1 MGESLS
7 VALSLQTSVVE
18 ALQKC
23 AKKFV
28 QRHIRIRP
36 CRPLAINAT
45 VPRFQGG
52 GDVMRIVVTAL
63 VMTLLGGCATANETF
78 GNGQLC
84 GLHPYCGAA
93 TDIEVIKATT
103 AENAGALRVLA
114 PLAIIDLPFSIVADT
129 LILPYTIF
137 HMKPAEE

>member
-1 MGESLS
+1 
-7 VALSLQTSVVE
+7 
-18 ALQKC
+18 
-23 AKKFV
+23 
-28 QRHIRIRP
+28 
-36 CRPLAINAT
+36 
-45 VPRFQGG
+45 
-52 GDVMRIVVTAL
+52 MRIVVTAL

-103 AENAGALRVLA
+103 AESAGALRVLA